1 MTGATRGSSAPNWT
15 LRLVIEGQATPTDAT
30 KFIRRKLMNFCRS
43 LESNGPEMAGDSPC
57 REVCTLGGE
66 TRLELASSMK
76 QLSNSGEDAAEPSMK
91 MPIANARFP
100 VH

>member
-1 MTGATRGSSAPNWT
+1 
-15 LRLVIEGQATPTDAT
+15 
-30 KFIRRKLMNFCRS
+30 
-43 LESNGPEMAGDSPC
+43 MAGDRRC
-57 REVCTLGGE
+57 RAVFTLGGE
-66 TRLELASSMK
+66 THLELASSMK